1 MKVESFFPLIYGIY
15 MALID
20 VFSLGLLKSIQLGWI
35 SKTLTFLPILVY
47 GLQPLIF
54 LAALKFETLTVMNL
68 LWDVISDVFV
78 TIMGLYFFQEKLTAL
93 KKVGVLLSLV
103 AIFLLSYNE

>member
-1 MKVESFFPLIYGIY
+1 MRVEALLPLIYGSY

-20 VFSLGLLKSIQLGWI
+20 VFSLGLLKSIHLGTV

-47 GLQPLIF
+47 GMQPLIF

-78 TIMGLYFFQEKLTAL
+78 SIMGLWFFQEKLTTL
-93 KKVGVLLSLV
+93 KKVGVLLSIV